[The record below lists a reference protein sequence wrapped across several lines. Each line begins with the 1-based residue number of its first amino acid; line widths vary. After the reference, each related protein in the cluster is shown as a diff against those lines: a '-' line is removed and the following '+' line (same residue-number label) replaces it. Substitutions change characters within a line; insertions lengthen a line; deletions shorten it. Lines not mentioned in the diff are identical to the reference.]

1 MIKFSETSDGTTSSG
16 TTTRTATGTGD
27 NSGANGQVLLSW
39 RAYALPEVGGGQEH
53 GAEERECLALT
64 QSLPAVLSDRG
75 AAGKGDWTLGRG
87 HRRDQGNAGCA
98 ILEKHMPVKGKL
110 VAVGVKYARTEYRVL
125 DGFNYRMPKSEFTSQ
140 RRSRSSA
147 VWLQGIKARWGLSPS
162 TYLNNSMKPEISVK
176 SPESRPSRD

>member
-1 MIKFSETSDGTTSSG
+1 MELHHRAPPPEQPQAQETTPAPTVRFFFLGAP
-16 TTTRTATGTGD
+16 TRCRR
-27 NSGANGQVLLSW
+27 W
-39 RAYALPEVGGGQEH
+39 
-53 GAEERECLALT
+53 
-64 QSLPAVLSDRG
+64 
-75 AAGKGDWTLGRG
+75 AAGKGDWTLGRR

-110 VAVGVKYARTEYRVL
+110 VAVGVKYAGTEYRVL

-147 VWLQGIKARWGLSPS
+147 VWLQGIKARWELSPS

-176 SPESRPSRD
+176 SPRIETFERLVAFESHGS